1 MQTMDES
8 PALAQEG
15 DVVICKF
22 TPLEPVA
29 LEVASK
35 YPALGRFCIRQGA
48 NHEGALFA
56 VGLVLSV
63 ERLPFQV
70 VRQ

>member
-1 MQTMDES
+1 MDES

-29 LEVASK
+29 LEAASE
-35 YPALGRFCIRQGA
+35 YPALGRFCIRQEA
-48 NHEGALFA
+48 NHHEGALFA
-56 VGLVLSV
+56 VGLVVSV